1 MESYYPPI
9 EKFKGYR
16 YLPFKDDVT
25 HYLDFICVRF
35 APTDENENEN
45 ENENG
50 YTIMVIEDNLIDYP
64 EHPTAPKGDAPW
76 NYGDIHYVDWHID
89 LKLIKL
95 TPYDLQLAKLQTL

>member
-35 APTDENENEN
+35 APTDENEN